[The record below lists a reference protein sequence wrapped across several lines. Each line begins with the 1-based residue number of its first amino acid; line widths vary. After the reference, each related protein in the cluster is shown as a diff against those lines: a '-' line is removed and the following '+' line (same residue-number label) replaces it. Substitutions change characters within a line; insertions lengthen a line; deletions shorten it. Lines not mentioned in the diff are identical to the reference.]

1 MNPDAQKIIDAALQS
16 ADPVRNVTDALKRQH
31 YNGKLTVVAAGK
43 AACTM
48 AKAACDVLGDQIGTG
63 FALTKY
69 GHAIDLPS
77 VFTVR
82 EAGHPLP
89 DENSVRGTEEI
100 LSITDKLT
108 AGDTLLFL
116 LSGGASAL
124 FESPEIPLDML
135 RKLTD
140 AMLKCGADITGINT
154 VRKRLSKVKGG
165 KFAKRCRCQIDCII
179 LSDVLG
185 DRTDVIASGPCC
197 NDTSTAEDAEKI
209 LLKYPDVF
217 AGFPEVRR
225 LLRQEPVRDVTNA
238 RCLIAGNIEL
248 LCRGAEACAGSL
260 GYDTRIMTTSLTGE
274 ARKQGKQIARD
285 AIAFAAKP
293 HKPTVF
299 LYGGE
304 TTVTVTGSGK
314 GGRNQE
320 LALAAAI
327 ELKGHRGIT
336 LFSLGS
342 DGTDGPTNAAGGIVD
357 GETYDAIR
365 LAGLSPESFLQNNDA
380 YHALKVADA
389 LLITGPTGTNVND
402 LTAVLV
408 S

>member
-1 MNPDAQKIIDAALQS
+1 MNPDAHKMIEAALRS

-31 YNGKLTVVAAGK
+31 YSGSLTVVAAGK

-48 AKAACDVLGDQIGTG
+48 AKAAYDVLGDQIETG

-69 GHAIDLPS
+69 GHAINVPD

-100 LSITDKLT
+100 LTITDQLT
-108 AGDTLLFL
+108 ADDTLLFL

-124 FESPEIPLDML
+124 FESPTIPLDTL

-140 AMLKCGADITGINT
+140 ALLKCGADITEINT

-165 KFAKRCRCQIDCII
+165 KFAKRCRCKIDCII

-197 NDTSTAEDAEKI
+197 NDTSTTEDAEKI
-209 LLKYPDVF
+209 LLKYPEVF
-217 AGFPEVRR
+217 ADFPEVGSM
-225 LLRQEPVRDVTNA
+225 LRQKPVRDVTNA

-248 LCRGAEACAGSL
+248 LCRGAEACAELL
-260 GYDTRIMTTSLTGE
+260 GYDTHLMTTSLTGE
-274 ARKQGKQIARD
+274 AREQGRRIARD

-327 ELKGHRGIT
+327 ELKGHSGIT

-342 DGTDGPTNAAGGIVD
+342 DGTDGPTDAAGGIAD

-365 LAGLSPESFLQNNDA
+365 RAGSPEEFLRNNDA
-380 YHALKVADA
+380 YHALKAAHA
-389 LLITGPTGTNVND
+389 LLLTGPTGTNVND
-402 LTAVLV
+402 LTAVLI

>member
-1 MNPDAQKIIDAALQS
+1 MNPDAQKLIEAALRS
-16 ADPVRNVTDALKRQH
+16 ADPVRNVTDTLKRQH
-31 YNGKLTVVAAGK
+31 YSGSLTVIAAGK

-48 AKAACDVLGDQIGTG
+48 AKAACDVLADQIGTG

-69 GHAIDLPS
+69 GHAIDLPA

-89 DENSVRGTEEI
+89 DDNSVRGTEEI

-108 AGDTLLFL
+108 ADDTLVFL

-124 FESPEIPLDML
+124 FESPEIPLSTL

-140 AMLKCGADITGINT
+140 ALLRCGADITELNT

-165 KFAKRCRCQIDCII
+165 KFAKRCRCKIDCII

-197 NDTSTAEDAEKI
+197 NDTSTAGDAEKI
-209 LLKYPDVF
+209 LKKYPDVF

-225 LLRQEPVRDVTNA
+225 LLLQEPVRDVTNA
-238 RCLIAGNIEL
+238 RCIIAGNIEL
-248 LCRGAEACAGSL
+248 LCRGAAVCAGSL
-260 GYDTRIMTTSLTGE
+260 GYDTRLVTTALTGE
-274 ARKQGKQIARD
+274 AKEQGKRIAQD

-327 ELKGHRGIT
+327 ELKGQPGIT
-336 LFSLGS
+336 IFSLGS
-342 DGTDGPTNAAGGIVD
+342 DGTDGPTDAAGGIVD
-357 GETYDAIR
+357 GTTYDAIR
-365 LAGLSPESFLQNNDA
+365 RAGISPEAFLRNNDA
-380 YHALKVADA
+380 YHALKAADA

>member
-1 MNPDAQKIIDAALQS
+1 MNPDAKKIIEAALQS

-69 GHAIDLPS
+69 GHAIDLPD
-77 VFTVR
+77 VFAVR

-100 LSITDKLT
+100 LSVTDKLT
-108 AGDTLLFL
+108 ADDTLLFL

-140 AMLKCGADITGINT
+140 ELLKCGADITGINT

-165 KFAKRCRCQIDCII
+165 KFAKRCRCKIDCII

-197 NDTSTAEDAEKI
+197 NDTSTTEDAEKI
-209 LLKYPDVF
+209 LKKYPAVF

-248 LCRGAEACAGSL
+248 LCRGAEVCAGSL

-274 ARKQGKQIARD
+274 ASEQGKQIARN

-320 LALAAAI
+320 LSLAAAI
-327 ELKGHRGIT
+327 ELKGQSGIT

-342 DGTDGPTNAAGGIVD
+342 DGTDGPTDAAGGIAD
-357 GETYDAIR
+357 GDTYDAIR
-365 LAGLSPESFLQNNDA
+365 CAGSPEAFLRNNDA
-380 YHALKVADA
+380 YHALKAAHA
-389 LLITGPTGTNVND
+389 LLLTGPTGTNVND
-402 LTAVLV
+402 LTAVLI

>member
-1 MNPDAQKIIDAALQS
+1 MNPDAKKMIEAALRS
-16 ADPVRNVTDALKRQH
+16 ADPLKNVTDALKRQH
-31 YNGKLTVVAAGK
+31 YSGSLTVVAAGK

-48 AKAACDVLGDQIGTG
+48 AQAAYDVLGGQIGTG

-69 GHAIDLPS
+69 GHAINLPD

-100 LSITDKLT
+100 LTITDQLT
-108 AGDTLLFL
+108 ADDTLVFL

-124 FESPEIPLDML
+124 FESPAIPLDTL

-140 AMLKCGADITGINT
+140 ALLKCGADITEINT

-165 KFAKRCRCQIDCII
+165 KFAKRCRCKIDCII

-197 NDTSTAEDAEKI
+197 NDTSTTEDAEKI
-209 LLKYPDVF
+209 LLKYPEVF
-217 AGFPEVRR
+217 VDFPEAGR
-225 LLRQEPVRDVTNA
+225 LLRQKPVRDVTNA
-238 RCLIAGNIEL
+238 RCIIAGNIEL
-248 LCRGAEACAGSL
+248 LCRGAEACAELL
-260 GYDTRIMTTSLTGE
+260 GYDTHLMTTSLTGE
-274 ARKQGKQIARD
+274 AREQGRRIARD

-320 LALAAAI
+320 LTLAAAI
-327 ELKGHRGIT
+327 ELKGQSGIT

-342 DGTDGPTNAAGGIVD
+342 DGTDGPTDAAGGIAD
-357 GETYDAIR
+357 GDTYDAIR
-365 LAGLSPESFLQNNDA
+365 RAGSPEAFLRNNDA
-380 YHALKVADA
+380 YHALKAAHA
-389 LLITGPTGTNVND
+389 LLLTGPTGTNVND
-402 LTAVLV
+402 LTAVLI

>member
-1 MNPDAQKIIDAALQS
+1 MNPNAQKMIEAALRS

-31 YNGKLTVVAAGK
+31 YSGSLTVVAAGK

-48 AKAACDVLGDQIGTG
+48 AKAAYNVLGDQIETG

-69 GHAIDLPS
+69 GHAINLPD

-100 LSITDKLT
+100 LTITDQLT
-108 AGDTLLFL
+108 ADDTLLFL

-124 FESPEIPLDML
+124 FESPAIPLDTL

-140 AMLKCGADITGINT
+140 ALLKCGADITEINT

-165 KFAKRCRCQIDCII
+165 KFAKRCRCKIDCII

-197 NDTSTAEDAEKI
+197 NDTSTTEDAEKI
-209 LLKYPDVF
+209 LLKYPEVF
-217 AGFPEVRR
+217 ADFPEVGR
-225 LLRQEPVRDVTNA
+225 LLRQKPVRDVTNA
-238 RCLIAGNIEL
+238 RCIIAGNIEL
-248 LCRGAEACAGSL
+248 LCQGAEACAELL
-260 GYDTRIMTTSLTGE
+260 GYDTHLMTTSLTGE
-274 ARKQGKQIARD
+274 AREQGKRIARD

-327 ELKGHRGIT
+327 ELKGHSGIT

-342 DGTDGPTNAAGGIVD
+342 DGTDGPTDAAGGIAD

-365 LAGLSPESFLQNNDA
+365 CAGSPEEFLRNNDA
-380 YHALKVADA
+380 YHALKAAHA
-389 LLITGPTGTNVND
+389 LLLTGPTGTNVND
-402 LTAVLV
+402 LTAVLI